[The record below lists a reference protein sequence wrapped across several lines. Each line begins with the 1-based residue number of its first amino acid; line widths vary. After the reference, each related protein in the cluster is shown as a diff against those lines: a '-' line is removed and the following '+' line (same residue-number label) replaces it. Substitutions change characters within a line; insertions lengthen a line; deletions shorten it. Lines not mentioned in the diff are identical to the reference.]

1 MNKQTGAKFGDK
13 ARVFFA
19 LWPDAAVAVR
29 LHAIAQQWHGSLD
42 GRVMREDTLHA
53 TLVFLGD
60 VETSRLSTLLDLA
73 SVIQLP
79 DFGMVFDT
87 GGCWRHNH
95 IAYLG
100 MRRTPEPLH
109 NLQFDL
115 ASRVQSAGFNI
126 EKRHF
131 SPHVTL
137 IRKAACSN
145 AIREKENPATEPV
158 AWTVRD
164 FVLVKSSL
172 SANGSRYEQIGRW
185 PLLEDNP
192 TS

>member
-1 MNKQTGAKFGDK
+1 LNEKSGDI

-19 LWPDAAVAVR
+19 LWPDAEAAAR
-29 LHAIAQQWHGSLD
+29 LHTIAQQWHGSLG
-42 GRVMREDTLHA
+42 GRVTHADTLHA
-53 TLVFLGD
+53 TLVFVGD
-60 VETSRLSTLLDLA
+60 VETSRLPTLLESAAD
-73 SVIQLP
+73 IQLP
-79 DFGMVFDT
+79 GFNVVFDR

-100 MRRTPEPLH
+100 MRGTPEALR
-109 NLQFDL
+109 NLQFTL
-115 ASRVQSAGFNI
+115 ASRVQEAGFAI
-126 EKRHF
+126 EKRDY
-131 SPHVTL
+131 SPHITL
-137 IRKAACSN
+137 IRKAVCAN
-145 AIREKENPATEPV
+145 KLLEKENPATEPV

-164 FVLVKSSL
+164 FVLVRSSM